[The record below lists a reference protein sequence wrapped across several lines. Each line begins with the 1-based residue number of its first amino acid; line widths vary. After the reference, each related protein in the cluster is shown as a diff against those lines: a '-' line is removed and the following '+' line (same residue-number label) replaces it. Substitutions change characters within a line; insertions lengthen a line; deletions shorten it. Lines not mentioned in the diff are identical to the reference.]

1 MLMPPEA
8 VAWQDAPDWWVRNNL
23 SPDDQQRLVDFE
35 HEAAIMMGGEAADEG
50 ELFDMTVSYADKYLD
65 QMHRAYI
72 ADYDRTVRYL
82 QGDTARLP
90 QPLGE
95 LYSPEEMLQAALDNE
110 MRLLGVVPRTDGQIQ
125 DIHAAAYAST
135 MAGLSGMLRER
146 MAHLLA
152 QSTTS
157 ARPDI
162 ISSQSMMVEEAEA
175 AVGKLTAKLHE
186 VVELHEGRPEEPK
199 DWRSKIGLLAT
210 KAVRS
215 AGTGQKE
222 FDRQINEV
230 FEMVRLPKPKDIV
243 REYVRRAFE
252 AAAVEAFGEAVGL
265 EGTSEEGMDGLDGPS
280 RPLMRPFDFAYIYLV
295 QEFRNQIYGAR
306 ELSSA
311 LDEVA
316 QEQGLEA
323 ASGRARRKIAIDE
336 IDGRRPK
343 AAAPQVVVS
352 LVYSPGQVQA
362 MGTAGPPRRETGQA
376 GETSGS
382 LVNKPSGPRQ
392 HKPGDRDGDDHDIQ
406 QSVFN
411 NELFPKSPR
420 VVPGFGVPPR
430 KPGGRG

>member
-157 ARPDI
+157 ARPW
-162 ISSQSMMVEEAEA
+162 
-175 AVGKLTAKLHE
+175 
-186 VVELHEGRPEEPK
+186 P
-199 DWRSKIGLLAT
+199 
-210 KAVRS
+210 
-215 AGTGQKE
+215 
-222 FDRQINEV
+222 
-230 FEMVRLPKPKDIV
+230 
-243 REYVRRAFE
+243 
-252 AAAVEAFGEAVGL
+252 
-265 EGTSEEGMDGLDGPS
+265 
-280 RPLMRPFDFAYIYLV
+280 
-295 QEFRNQIYGAR
+295 
-306 ELSSA
+306 
-311 LDEVA
+311 
-316 QEQGLEA
+316 
-323 ASGRARRKIAIDE
+323 
-336 IDGRRPK
+336 
-343 AAAPQVVVS
+343 
-352 LVYSPGQVQA
+352 
-362 MGTAGPPRRETGQA
+362 
-376 GETSGS
+376 
-382 LVNKPSGPRQ
+382 
-392 HKPGDRDGDDHDIQ
+392 
-406 QSVFN
+406 
-411 NELFPKSPR
+411 
-420 VVPGFGVPPR
+420 
-430 KPGGRG
+430 